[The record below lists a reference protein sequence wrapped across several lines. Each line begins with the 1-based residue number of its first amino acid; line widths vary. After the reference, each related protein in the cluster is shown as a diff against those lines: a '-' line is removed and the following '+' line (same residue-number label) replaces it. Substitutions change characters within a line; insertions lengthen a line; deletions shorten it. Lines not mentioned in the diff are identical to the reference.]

1 MVNITGAARAI
12 ENITGAKRAL
22 SGSDAG
28 ESEYSNL
35 KKKAKKEWSCN
46 ICQVSA
52 SSERGLNEHLQ
63 GKKHKTKEAAPRA
76 QNACKT
82 YSIGLYKKEVAKS
95 IAGSGTADPGT
106 NNEVKFTS
114 EPLPFSKSGDANSG
128 TDDQPLQKNLNS
140 DSLTKNESAV
150 PHKVKK
156 NDREYRFWCE
166 ICQVGVLSQHVMD
179 MHKMGKKH
187 RCKVVKINRRGGVFP
202 SRKDE
207 VGEKAMAED
216 AGAVKE
222 TPEQDAVAVDKPV
235 SPKLPLG
242 C

>member
-1 MVNITGAARAI
+1 MENITGAAKAI

-22 SGSDAG
+22 SESDAS

-35 KKKAKKEWSCN
+35 KKKPKEEWSCD

-95 IAGSGTADPGT
+95 ITGSETADPGT
-106 NNEVKFTS
+106 NIEVKFTS
-114 EPLPFSKSGDANSG
+114 EPSPFSKSGDANSG
-128 TDDQPLQKNLNS
+128 TDDQPLQENLNS
-140 DSLTKNESAV
+140 DSLTKNESVV

-156 NDREYRFWCE
+156 NDRFWCE
-166 ICQVGVLSQHVMD
+166 ICQVGVISQNVMD
-179 MHKMGKKH
+179 THKMGKKH
-187 RCKVVKINRRGGVFP
+187 RRKVVKINRCGGVFP

-207 VGEKAMAED
+207 VGEKAMAEN

-222 TPEQDAVAVDKPV
+222 TPEQDAVAVDEPV
-235 SPKLPLG
+235 SPKMPLG
-242 C
+242 Y